1 MSALDLER
9 LPAALEKMSSEAL
22 KALRRIDEASMEA
35 DRVGDESILIKA
47 IHEAGKENLR
57 EILQHLPP
65 LFLG

>member
-47 IHEAGKENLR
+47 VHEAGKENINELLCNLP
-57 EILQHLPP
+57 IL
-65 LFLG
+65 